1 MQTWRGLFTVRCHK
15 HMTSSLRGVGGSRT
29 NKMLLDVGGGV
40 NEISDVQYR
49 IFFEYSKLHYAL
61 YNALYESELFVL
73 TTLWF

>member
-1 MQTWRGLFTVRCHK
+1 
-15 HMTSSLRGVGGSRT
+15 MTSSLRVGGGSRT
-29 NKMLLDVGGGV
+29 NKMLLDVVGV